1 MYSLSPPCSL
11 LSTTLPLLLM
21 CSTVVIYMA
30 VPLQGSDMSV
40 ICWSD
45 YWRSVI
51 MFVFSS
57 HRISVVMKM
66 LFFSKFWLNLYTI
79 IEWTYFN
86 LNSSFLVLQMGVITK
101 WCNTKN
107 WKTMEQYRWKSQN
120 KSEPTTVSATPRKTH
135 SNSSANHHKI
145 YLS

>member
-1 MYSLSPPCSL
+1 MKCLGKALWGHLRRDHVQWKPTLRPPQYYGSLISNIYSRTPN
-11 LSTTLPLLLM
+11 
-21 CSTVVIYMA
+21 
-30 VPLQGSDMSV
+30 QGSDMPV

-45 YWRSVI
+45 YWRNVI

-79 IEWTYFN
+79 IEWMYFN

-107 WKTMEQYRWKSQN
+107 WKNMEQYQWTNNSFANTKKNPFKRLSKS
-120 KSEPTTVSATPRKTH
+120 S
-135 SNSSANHHKI
+135 
-145 YLS
+145 

>member
-66 LFFSKFWLNLYTI
+66 LYFSKFWLNLYTI

-86 LNSSFLVLQMGVITK
+86 LNSNFLVLQMGVITK
-101 WCNTKN
+101 WCNKKTEKTWNMVPVNITKQKWTN
-107 WKTMEQYRWKSQN
+107 NSFA
-120 KSEPTTVSATPRKTH
+120 VPRKIH
-135 SNSSANHHKI
+135 SNGWANNRKI